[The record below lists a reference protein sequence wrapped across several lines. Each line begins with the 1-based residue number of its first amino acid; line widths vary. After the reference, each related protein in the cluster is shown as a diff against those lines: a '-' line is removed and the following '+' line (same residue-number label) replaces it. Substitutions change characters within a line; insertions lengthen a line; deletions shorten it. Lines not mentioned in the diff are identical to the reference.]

1 MPGYL
6 TPLTD
11 PAFGTRVSRVSDGLA
26 MGVDLTGGE
35 KFRYLRNAYSKKQA
49 WNSDGSLLL
58 LQMTSPA
65 PLLDGR
71 SYRFLRMVTPPGD
84 ATWSNTQPD
93 RIFGIRP
100 SAGDFISQ
108 DVTTGA
114 RRVEAHFDG
123 YANLR
128 LGDGEG
134 NLSDDDR
141 WAALHGTTA
150 TGEHDVI
157 LLDRSTGVSRSRRL
171 NAEPNWIGM
180 SHSGAYVVVS
190 YNKVGT
196 DADHGTVVFDRRLN
210 FLRNIDRGV
219 SHADVVYDT
228 TGREV
233 YVAGNDCTIDAPPAA
248 RCSVPAVVSA
258 FPLDG
263 SRSYPVIARSA
274 GYNPHG
280 EHISGRALARR
291 GWAVISDSGA
301 PGPALTYPGRDQV
314 FAVQV
319 NPADDATRP
328 VAQPFAMVHH
338 VRGTVYQAWA
348 MASVDPTGSR
358 VVWGSEW
365 AAGPLAPVYAYVAEQ
380 PAVARPGPRRPVAR
394 FE

>member
-1 MPGYL
+1 V
-6 TPLTD
+6 
-11 PAFGTRVSRVSDGLA
+11 ASRS
-26 MGVDLTGGE
+26 
-35 KFRYLRNAYSKKQA
+35 
-49 WNSDGSLLL
+49 
-58 LQMTSPA
+58 
-65 PLLDGR
+65 
-71 SYRFLRMVTPPGD
+71 
-84 ATWSNTQPD
+84 
-93 RIFGIRP
+93 
-100 SAGDFISQ
+100 GDFISQ
-108 DVTTGA
+108 DVTTGV

-134 NLSDDDR
+134 NLPDDDR

-150 TGEHDVI
+150 AGEHDVI

-180 SHSGAYVVVS
+180 SHSGAYVIVS
-190 YNKVGT
+190 YNKAGT
-196 DADHGTVVFDRRLN
+196 DADHGTVVFDRQLN

-248 RCSVPAVVSA
+248 RCSVSAVVSA

-263 SRSYPVIARSA
+263 SRSYPVIARST

-280 EHISGRALARR
+280 EHISGQALTRR

-301 PGPALTYPGRDQV
+301 PGPVLRYPGRDQV

-319 NPADDATRP
+319 NPAGNATRP

-338 VRGTVYQAWA
+338 ERGTVNQSWA
-348 MASVDPTGSR
+348 MASVDPTGTR

-365 AAGPLAPVYAYVAEQ
+365 AAGPLAPVYADVAEQ
-380 PAVARPGPRRPVAR
+380 PAVTVPTPRRAGAL